1 MNLKIFTLPP
11 IKAETEISDYGI
23 FDYLQDVLNY
33 HGNHYNHRGGM
44 T

>member
-1 MNLKIFTLPP
+1 MNLNILPP
-11 IKAETEISDYGI
+11 NKAQRDISNYGI

-33 HGNHYNHRGGM
+33 HGNHYNHRGEM